1 VLWNILDPECRRKP
15 AYGADLRSHS
25 SEFSGQPMISSEQ
38 NDNRLD
44 KALAV
49 HQLLIEQY
57 GQREWRPGR
66 DPLSELIFTILS
78 QNTSD
83 VNRDR
88 AWVRLKERFPTWE
101 SVLAADAEKL
111 ADAIRPGGLAN
122 VKAPR
127 IQETLRVI
135 QMERGEFTLDFLA
148 EMEVDE
154 ARKWLTSL
162 KGVGPKTAAIVL
174 LFSLGKPAFP
184 VDTHVHRVSQR
195 LGLIGPK
202 TSREK
207 AHDVL
212 EELIPPE
219 IYYPFH
225 LNLIAHGREVCKSQ
239 KPRCDTCILQEHC
252 DYYRESQT

>member
-1 VLWNILDPECRRKP
+1 MKRENVKRET
-15 AYGADLRSHS
+15 S
-25 SEFSGQPMISSEQ
+25 
-38 NDNRLD
+38 
-44 KALAV
+44 KALTV
-49 HQLLIEQY
+49 HQLLIEEY
-57 GQREWRPGR
+57 GQREWRPR
-66 DPLSELIFTILS
+66 LDPLSELIFTILS

-88 AWVRLKERFPTWE
+88 AWMRLKDRFPTWE
-101 SVLAADAEKL
+101 SVLAADAAEL
-111 ADAIRPGGLAN
+111 AEAIRPGGLAN

-135 QMERGEFTLDFLA
+135 KRARGEFTLDFLA

-154 ARKWLTSL
+154 AKRWLTSL
-162 KGVGPKTAAIVL
+162 NGVGPKTAAIVL
-174 LFSLGKPAFP
+174 IFSLGKPAFP

-212 EELIPPE
+212 EELLPSE
-219 IYYPFH
+219 IYYTFH

-239 KPRCDTCILQEHC
+239 RPRCATCVLREHC
-252 DYYRESQT
+252 DYYPTGRVS

>member
-1 VLWNILDPECRRKP
+1 MTN
-15 AYGADLRSHS
+15 
-25 SEFSGQPMISSEQ
+25 SEQ
-38 NDNRLD
+38 SDSPLN

-57 GQREWRPGR
+57 GQREWRPR
-66 DPLSELIFTILS
+66 LDPLSELIFTILS

-88 AWVRLKERFPTWE
+88 AWSRLKERFPTWE
-101 SVLAADAEKL
+101 SVLVANAAEIAE
-111 ADAIRPGGLAN
+111 AIRPGGLAN

-127 IQETLRVI
+127 IQDALRAI
-135 QMERGEFTLDFLA
+135 KRERGEFTLDFLA

-154 ARKWLTSL
+154 AKRWLTSL
-162 KGVGPKTAAIVL
+162 NGVGPKTAAIVL

-202 TSREK
+202 TSRER
-207 AHDVL
+207 AHEVL
-212 EELIPPE
+212 EELLPSE
-219 IYYPFH
+219 IYYTFH
-225 LNLIAHGREVCKSQ
+225 LNLIAHGREVCRSQ
-239 KPRCDTCILQEHC
+239 RPRCETCILGEHC
-252 DYYRESQT
+252 DYYQAIRIS

>member
-1 VLWNILDPECRRKP
+1 VKRET
-15 AYGADLRSHS
+15 
-25 SEFSGQPMISSEQ
+25 SE
-38 NDNRLD
+38 
-44 KALAV
+44 ALAV

-57 GQREWRPGR
+57 GQREWRPR
-66 DPLSELIFTILS
+66 LDPLSELIFTILS

-88 AWVRLKERFPTWE
+88 AWVRLKDRFPTWE
-101 SVLAADAEKL
+101 SVLAADTAEL
-111 ADAIRPGGLAN
+111 AEAIRPGGLAN

-127 IQETLRVI
+127 IQEVLRVI

-154 ARKWLTSL
+154 ARRWLTSL
-162 KGVGPKTAAIVL
+162 HGVGPKTAAIVL

-184 VDTHVHRVSQR
+184 VDTHVHRVSRR

-207 AHDVL
+207 AHEVL
-212 EELIPPE
+212 EELLPSE
-219 IYYPFH
+219 IYYTFH

-239 KPRCDTCILQEHC
+239 RPRCAACVLREHC
-252 DYYRESQT
+252 DYLACVVSLRA

>member
-1 VLWNILDPECRRKP
+1 MKRENVKRET
-15 AYGADLRSHS
+15 S
-25 SEFSGQPMISSEQ
+25 
-38 NDNRLD
+38 

-49 HQLLIEQY
+49 HRLLIEEY
-57 GQREWRPGR
+57 GEREWRPR
-66 DPLSELIFTILS
+66 LDPLSELIFTILS

-88 AWVRLKERFPTWE
+88 AWVRLKDRFPTWE
-101 SVLAADAEKL
+101 SVLTADTAEL
-111 ADAIRPGGLAN
+111 AEAIRPGGLAN

-127 IQETLRVI
+127 IQETLRVV
-135 QMERGEFTLDFLA
+135 QMEQGEFTLDFLA
-148 EMEVDE
+148 EMKVDE
-154 ARKWLTSL
+154 AKQWLTSL
-162 KGVGPKTAAIVL
+162 HGVGPKTAAIVL

-219 IYYPFH
+219 IYYTFH
-225 LNLIAHGREVCKSQ
+225 LNLIDHGREICKSQ
-239 KPRCDTCILQEHC
+239 QPRCAACALRKHC
-252 DYYRESQT
+252 DYYL

>member
-1 VLWNILDPECRRKP
+1 MKRENVKRET
-15 AYGADLRSHS
+15 S
-25 SEFSGQPMISSEQ
+25 
-38 NDNRLD
+38 
-44 KALAV
+44 KALTV
-49 HQLLIEQY
+49 HQLLIEEY
-57 GQREWRPGR
+57 GQREWRPR
-66 DPLSELIFTILS
+66 LDPLSELIFTILS

-88 AWVRLKERFPTWE
+88 AWMRLKDRFPTWE
-101 SVLAADAEKL
+101 SVLAADAAEL
-111 ADAIRPGGLAN
+111 AEAIRPGGLAN

-135 QMERGEFTLDFLA
+135 KRARGEFTLDFLA

-154 ARKWLTSL
+154 AKRWLTSL
-162 KGVGPKTAAIVL
+162 NGVGPKTAAIVL
-174 LFSLGKPAFP
+174 IFSLGKPAFP

-212 EELIPPE
+212 EELLPSE
-219 IYYPFH
+219 IYYTFH

-239 KPRCDTCILQEHC
+239 RPRCATCVLREHC
-252 DYYRESQT
+252 DYRATRIS

>member
-1 VLWNILDPECRRKP
+1 MTN
-15 AYGADLRSHS
+15 
-25 SEFSGQPMISSEQ
+25 SEQ
-38 NDNRLD
+38 DSGRLD
-44 KALAV
+44 KTLTV
-49 HQLLIEQY
+49 HQLLIEEY
-57 GQREWRPGR
+57 GQHEWVPGR

-88 AWVRLKERFPTWE
+88 AWGRLKERFTTWE
-101 SVLAADAEKL
+101 SVLAADTADL

-154 ARKWLTSL
+154 AKKWLTSL
-162 KGVGPKTAAIVL
+162 HGVGPKTAAIVL

-202 TSREK
+202 PSREK

-225 LNLIAHGREVCKSQ
+225 LNLIAHGREICKSQ
-239 KPRCDTCILQEHC
+239 RPRCAACVLREHC
-252 DYYRESQT
+252 DYYRAIRVS